1 MGLSFWIARARG
13 ILDMRIAAVA
23 FTKPEKDLRLMDVA
37 TGPCVPLE
45 GHTRPVVG
53 PFGQA
58 QGFRPQDTAALLP
71 ALTGEPADG
80 ALEVIARR
88 GRGVLHVCTARFV
101 NALADANAELIRLAD
116 EDEAAGQGKDL
127 PRFVAK
133 SREYDDA
140 WRAFTEWPARVPSLL
155 ERDPAITGWAAKAR
169 ERGHRLHCWHGPSVP
184 MVRLV
189 SGDGPYPG
197 RGA

>member
-1 MGLSFWIARARG
+1 
-13 ILDMRIAAVA
+13 MRIAAVV

-37 TGPCVPLE
+37 KGPCVPVD
-45 GHTRPVVG
+45 GRKRPLVG

-58 QGFRPQDTAALLP
+58 HGFRPHDTAALLT
-71 ALTGEPADG
+71 ALTGEPADS
-80 ALEVIARR
+80 AFDVIARR
-88 GRGVLHVCTARFV
+88 GKGVLYACTDRFV
-101 NALADANAELIRLAD
+101 NALADANAELLRLAD

-133 SREYDDA
+133 SREYDEA
-140 WRAFTEWPARVPSLL
+140 WRSLTKWPDRTPSLL
-155 ERDPAITGWAAKAR
+155 QRDPAITGWAAKAR
-169 ERGHRLHCWHGPSVP
+169 ERGHPLYCWHGRSVP

-197 RGA
+197 PGT